1 MEKLDAI
8 LSSSSIDAFDLLT
21 SDVEDLKITI
31 CADAFITLLQTIAER
46 FASNSIF
53 LYSAKI
59 WLDYRYECLPQPGHR
74 LQFLELQIE
83 LLSDFRLRLIQIFN
97 AEEGDDY
104 METKVLDIANTLF
117 YIESVLVDWGS
128 TLVRK
133 HTPSQHRLVTK

>member
-1 MEKLDAI
+1 M
-8 LSSSSIDAFDLLT
+8 
-21 SDVEDLKITI
+21 
-31 CADAFITLLQTIAER
+31 
-46 FASNSIF
+46 
-53 LYSAKI
+53 
-59 WLDYRYECLPQPGHR
+59 PQPGHR

-128 TLVRK
+128 TLVRE
-133 HTPSQHRLVTK
+133 